1 MPRIACLLVPDLPIA
16 ASCRADPALAG
27 RPIVLAERDGAHARV
42 VAASAAARARGVVPG
57 GHSVAQARAVAADL
71 VIRPRD
77 PAVEASAARAL
88 ADVAASLASRLECTA
103 DGTVFLDATGAAH
116 LTASERGL
124 ASALVARATRVGL
137 EARVGIGPSMIVARL
152 AALHG
157 DGCEVVPS
165 GTELGFLAP
174 LPLACLAPAPDVAG
188 TLARWGVHR
197 LGDLARLP
205 VAEIAVRLGAAGV
218 DLARAARGEDT
229 RPLAPSPPPTDV
241 EEAATFE
248 YAIETLEPLLFV
260 LRGLVERAVAR
271 LGLDGIGCARIG
283 LVLGLDDRGRDVRT
297 LDLAA
302 PTRDVKTLL
311 GCLRVALESRT
322 LRAAVVSVAVTAMPE
337 RVRAAQLGLFVP
349 PGPAPE
355 RLATTLAR
363 LATLCGPGRV
373 GAPVVVDTH
382 RPGAA
387 EVGAF
392 LPPPSTIAE
401 PAPPPAPCRLAV
413 RVLRPPRPLE
423 VFSERD
429 VPCFV
434 RGTGLG
440 GRVVAVAGPWR
451 IAAEW
456 WRSLPCARDY
466 YDLELTDGGLYR
478 CYRETATDSWF
489 VDGMYD

>member
-1 MPRIACLLVPDLPIA
+1 MSRIACLLVPDLPVA
-16 ASCRADPALAG
+16 ASCRTDPALVG
-27 RPIVLAERDGAHARV
+27 QPLVLTEGDGAHAGV
-42 VAASAAARARGVVPG
+42 AAASAAARARGVRPG
-57 GHSVAQARAVAADL
+57 VHSAAQARAIDADL
-71 VIRPRD
+71 VIRRRD
-77 PAVEASAARAL
+77 PAAEASARRAL
-88 ADVAASLASRLECTA
+88 ADVAASLASRLECA
-103 DGTVFLDATGAAH
+103 DDGSVYLDATGAAH
-116 LTASERGL
+116 LTVSERGL
-124 ASALVARATRVGL
+124 ASALVARAARVGL
-137 EARVGIGPSMIVARL
+137 EARVGVGPSMTVARL

-157 DGCEVVPS
+157 DGCEAVAA

-174 LPLACLAPAPDVAG
+174 LPIACLAPPPDIAG

-205 VAEIAVRLGAAGV
+205 VAEVAVRLGPAGV
-218 DLARAARGEDT
+218 AIARAARGEDE
-229 RPLAPSPPPTDV
+229 RPMASAPPPAEV
-241 EEAATFE
+241 EEAATLE
-248 YAIETLEPLLFV
+248 YALDTLEPLLFV
-260 LRGLVERAVAR
+260 LRGLVERAIVR

-302 PTRDVKTLL
+302 PTRDAKTLL
-311 GCLRVALESRT
+311 ACLRVALESRT
-322 LRAAVVSVAVTAMPE
+322 PRAAVVAVAVTAVPE

-355 RLATTLAR
+355 RLAATLAR
-363 LATLCGPGRV
+363 LGALCGSGRV

-387 EVGAF
+387 AVGSF
-392 LPPPSTIAE
+392 LPPATALLE
-401 PAPPPAPCRLAV
+401 PASPPPPCRLVV

-434 RGTGLG
+434 RGSGLG

-456 WRSLPCARDY
+456 WSERPCGRDY

-478 CYRETATDSWF
+478 CYREFATGAWF